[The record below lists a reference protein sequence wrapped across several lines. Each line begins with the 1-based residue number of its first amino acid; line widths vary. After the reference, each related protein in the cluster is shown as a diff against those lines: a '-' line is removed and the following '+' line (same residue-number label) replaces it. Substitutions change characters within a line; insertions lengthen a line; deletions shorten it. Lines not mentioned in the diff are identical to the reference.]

1 MTTQIHKCHPR
12 DTEEQIYDVRLHD
25 VELHDVANV
34 RHKSASSCVPSW
46 LHENLAHYLM
56 LFPRKADKHNMPAW
70 VWICTLHGC
79 PPHHVLTNLSLSMY
93 HKQPRRIDWYGL
105 DTKKKIIFANVS
117 YKSTVLNLEKA
128 GFGVNGFQPHKLVM
142 GGSNSVHQCLQ
153 EGIVDSVPV
162 LPTPLVGG

>member
-1 MTTQIHKCHPR
+1 
-12 DTEEQIYDVRLHD
+12 
-25 VELHDVANV
+25 
-34 RHKSASSCVPSW
+34 
-46 LHENLAHYLM
+46 M
-56 LFPRKADKHNMPAW
+56 LFPRKAYKHKMPAW

-117 YKSTVLNLEKA
+117 YKSTVLNLDKA

-153 EGIVDSVPV
+153 EGIVDCVPV
-162 LPTPLVGG
+162 LPTPLVGGCGSKQDRQTSWMGSCPPLGSSLNTSTTCRPQQPYKWFHYFRILSK